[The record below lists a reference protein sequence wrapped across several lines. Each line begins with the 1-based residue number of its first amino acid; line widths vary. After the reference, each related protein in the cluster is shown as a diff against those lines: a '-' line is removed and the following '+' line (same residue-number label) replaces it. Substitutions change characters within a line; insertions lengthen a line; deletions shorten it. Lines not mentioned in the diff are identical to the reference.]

1 MGNRQSKKTYKK
13 SKNKKKILM
22 NRSSLSQETFN
33 FDLVLKKLDKIS
45 LDDTSIDELDLHEA
59 NFKTII
65 NELKVLNSSC
75 IAINNYGLT
84 NFNETLANAL
94 CTTCFSAE
102 QQTKLIKLIIYNID
116 IDISIDDL
124 FLSCMEAYSIE
135 VSRLVLDKLIAKI
148 NNYATVHY
156 YSNAIS
162 KKYAFAN
169 TPLVNTIADVFLN
182 KFLTFLNTLK
192 LNEELIDIENY
203 LTNIYNFQNIINSLF
218 ECGFKI
224 ENVKLLSNYNRDANF
239 HMYLIYVDFDLND
252 LFSDQAKKND
262 AIKLID
268 TNIKNIIDNLDRLV
282 YNSRINKLFKLIK
295 YEEKDFDLFKSRLKD
310 ILYEKLKSSPNDFI
324 RNIADL
330 NLTKL
335 SKNKFQPMRLDNSC
349 RITINRM
356 FHRNILLKNRYRSL
370 DYLPAQLISYLN
382 YDKEKYDNI
391 PFYFL

>member
-1 MGNRQSKKTYKK
+1 MQIGW
-13 SKNKKKILM
+13 
-22 NRSSLSQETFN
+22 
-33 FDLVLKKLDKIS
+33 LV
-45 LDDTSIDELDLHEA
+45 
-59 NFKTII
+59 
-65 NELKVLNSSC
+65 
-75 IAINNYGLT
+75 
-84 NFNETLANAL
+84 
-94 CTTCFSAE
+94 
-102 QQTKLIKLIIYNID
+102 
-116 IDISIDDL
+116 
-124 FLSCMEAYSIE
+124 
-135 VSRLVLDKLIAKI
+135 
-148 NNYATVHY
+148 
-156 YSNAIS
+156 
-162 KKYAFAN
+162 
-169 TPLVNTIADVFLN
+169 
-182 KFLTFLNTLK
+182 
-192 LNEELIDIENY
+192 
-203 LTNIYNFQNIINSLF
+203 
-218 ECGFKI
+218 
-224 ENVKLLSNYNRDANF
+224 
-239 HMYLIYVDFDLND
+239 YVDFDLND

-330 NLTKL
+330 NLTKM

>member
-13 SKNKKKILM
+13 SKNKKKFLM

-45 LDDTSIDELDLHEA
+45 LDDTSIDQLDLHEA

-124 FLSCMEAYSIE
+124 FLSCMEAYSVE

-182 KFLTFLNTLK
+182 KFQTFLNTLK

-203 LTNIYNFQNIINSLF
+203 LINIYNFQNIINSLF

-224 ENVKLLSNYNRDANF
+224 ENVKLFSNHNRDANC
-239 HMYLIYVDFDLND
+239 HMYLLYVDFDLND
-252 LFSDQAKKND
+252 LFSDQVKKND

-268 TNIKNIIDNLDRLV
+268 TNIKKIIDNLDRLV
-282 YNSRINKLFKLIK
+282 YNSRVSKLFKLIK

-349 RITINRM
+349 RIAINRK
-356 FHRNILLKNRYRSL
+356 FHRNILLKNRYPSF